1 MTTPASR
8 KKTSPIHQYAVY
20 SNLAFE
26 MGAVIALGVF
36 GGIQL
41 DKWLNVSPLFTIICS
56 LAGIAISMFLII
68 RSLMVPT
75 KKSKKN
81 EQKDT
86 H

>member
-1 MTTPASR
+1 MAATGSS
-8 KKTSPIHQYAVY
+8 KKSSPIHQYATY

-41 DKWLNVSPLFTIICS
+41 DKLLNSSPAFTIICS
-56 LAGIAISMFLII
+56 MAGIAVSLYLII
-68 RSLMVPT
+68 RSSL
-75 KKSKKN
+75 KSQNKTKN

>member
-1 MTTPASR
+1 MTTPAPR
-8 KKTSPIHQYAVY
+8 KKTSPIHQYAIY

-41 DKWLNVSPLFTIICS
+41 DKWLDVSPLFTIVCS
-56 LAGIAISMFLII
+56 LAGIAISLFLVI
-68 RSLMVPT
+68 RTLSKPI
-75 KKSKKN
+75 KKTKN

-86 H
+86 Y

>member
-1 MTTPASR
+1 MSAPDTRR
-8 KKTSPIHQYAVY
+8 KGSPIHQYAVY

-26 MGAVIALGVF
+26 MGALIALGVF

-41 DKWLNVSPLFTIICS
+41 DKLLNTSPLFTIVCS
-56 LAGIAISMFLII
+56 LASIAISLYLII
-68 RSLMVPT
+68 RTSL
-75 KKSKKN
+75 KSQKQSKN